1 MRKWWIVLKRAGIR
15 FSNGGCGFLAQA
27 IAFNALFAIFPLVLI
42 AAAALGYI
50 YGTAE
55 AQERAFG
62 LLQSL
67 PPQAQAILADQLHRA
82 VAFRGLS
89 GFIGFITLAW
99 SGKNLFGALAFALD
113 RSLEVKQGR
122 PFLQSIVL
130 SIIMLPIVGT
140 LLVVATVLPV
150 ALSFLVHKGILPKE
164 FSATQVAGYLTSFV
178 MICIGTAIMYRYL
191 PMKCISIRY
200 AIPGAIFAAFAFE
213 IVQIGFTIYSVH
225 VDFAQVYG
233 TVSTIVALLLW
244 FYLTGMIF
252 LFGAQVAAEWADEQ
266 NAVKAAPLE
275 GPAPAVEQTA

>member
-1 MRKWWIVLKRAGIR
+1 MNVLRRAGIR

-42 AAAALGYI
+42 AAAALGYV
-50 YGTAE
+50 YGTDE
-55 AQERAFG
+55 AQARA
-62 LLQSL
+62 LAIIDSL
-67 PPQAQAILADQLHRA
+67 APQAHNILADQLHRA

-89 GFIGFITLAW
+89 GFTGFIALIW
-99 SGKNLFGALAFALD
+99 SGKNLFGALAYALD
-113 RSLEVKQGR
+113 RSLEVKRGR

-150 ALSFLVHKGILPKE
+150 ALSFLVHERILPPE
-164 FSATQVAGYLTSFV
+164 LAATQVAGYVTSFV
-178 MICIGTAIMYRYL
+178 MVCIGTAIMYRYL
-191 PMKCISIRY
+191 PMKVIPIRY
-200 AIPGAIFAAFAFE
+200 AIPGALVAAFAFE
-213 IVQIGFTIYSVH
+213 IVQIGFAIYSVH

-252 LFGAQVAAEWADEQ
+252 LFGAQLAAEWADEQ
-266 NAVKAAPLE
+266 NAVVAAPLE
-275 GPAPAVEQTA
+275 EPAPPVEQRA